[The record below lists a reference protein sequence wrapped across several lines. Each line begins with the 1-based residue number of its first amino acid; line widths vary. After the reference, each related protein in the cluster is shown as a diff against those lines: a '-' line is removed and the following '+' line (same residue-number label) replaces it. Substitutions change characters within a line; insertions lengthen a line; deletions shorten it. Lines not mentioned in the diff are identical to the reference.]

1 MRTRWLP
8 SSVAGLMLLLSLLA
22 AGQALSPDLVFAR
35 RLSRHVLAGASVI
48 ESEAHDN
55 PVPAITDLNPD
66 SATVGGTAFTLT
78 VNGINFV
85 RGSVV
90 RWNGADRGTAF
101 VSSTQLQAT
110 ITTADIAIA
119 GTATVTVFNPAP
131 GGGTSNALTFTINNP
146 LPMIHSLRPSS
157 VVVGGPDFTLT
168 VIGASFVPS
177 SVVQWNGSDRETTFV
192 SRNQLRVA
200 VTASDVAVVGLASV
214 TIFNRGPGGGTS
226 SAQTLPINNPLPVI
240 DALHPSSAT
249 AGEADFTLTVEG
261 TNFVTGSVVRWNGAN
276 RWTTFVRG
284 TQLMATITAAD
295 IATPGTASVTV
306 FTPAPGGGTSNAR
319 TFTIEHPVPTIAFL
333 EPRWARAGGVAFTL
347 TVNGTSF
354 FRGSAVQWNGSA
366 RATWFVSST
375 QLQAT
380 ITAPDIA
387 TSGTANVT
395 VVNPAPGGGSS
406 DLHRFRIYD
415 RVLYLFLP
423 GVMRGHRR

>member
-1 MRTRWLP
+1 MKVRWLS
-8 SSVAGLMLLLSLLA
+8 SSVVVLMLLLSLLA
-22 AGQALSPDLVFAR
+22 PGRASSPDLVSAW
-35 RLSRHVLAGASVI
+35 RLSRHALGELPVKSAAD
-48 ESEAHDN
+48 DN

-66 SATVGGTAFTLT
+66 SATAGGTAFTLT
-78 VNGINFV
+78 VNGTDFV

-90 RWNGADRGTAF
+90 RWNAADRGTAF

-110 ITTADIAIA
+110 ITTADIATA

-157 VVVGGPDFTLT
+157 VVVGGVDFTLT
-168 VIGASFVPS
+168 VIGASFVRS
-177 SVVQWNGSDRETTFV
+177 SVV
-192 SRNQLRVA
+192 RV
-200 VTASDVAVVGLASV
+200 
-214 TIFNRGPGGGTS
+214 FNPGPGGGTS
-226 SAQTLPINNPLPVI
+226 NAQTITIISPLPVI

-249 AGEADFTLTVEG
+249 TGGAAFTLTVEG
-261 TNFVTGSVVRWNGAN
+261 TNFVTGSEVRWNGAD
-276 RWTTFVRG
+276 RETDFVSS
-284 TQLMATITAAD
+284 TELMATITAAD

-319 TFTIEHPVPTIAFL
+319 TFTIEYPMPTIAYL
-333 EPRWARAGGVAFTL
+333 EPGSARAGGVAFTL
-347 TVNGTSF
+347 AINGTGF
-354 FRGSAVQWNGSA
+354 FRGSIVQWNGSA

-387 TSGTANVT
+387 TSGTANVM

-406 DLHRFRIYD
+406 DPHRFRIYD

-423 GVMRGHRR
+423 RVMRGHRR

>member
-1 MRTRWLP
+1 MKTGWLP
-8 SSVAGLMLLLSLLA
+8 LSVAVLMLLLSLLA
-22 AGQALSPDLVFAR
+22 PGRASSPDLVSAW
-35 RLSRHVLAGASVI
+35 RLSRHALGEQPVRSAAD
-48 ESEAHDN
+48 DN

-78 VNGINFV
+78 VNGTDFV
-85 RGSVV
+85 WGSVV

-110 ITTADIAIA
+110 ITTADIATA
-119 GTATVTVFNPAP
+119 GIATVTVFSPAP

-157 VVVGGPDFTLT
+157 VVLGGADFTLT
-168 VIGASFVPS
+168 VIGASFVRS
-177 SVVQWNGSDRETTFV
+177 SVLQWNGSDRETTFV
-192 SRNQLRVA
+192 SRNQLRA
-200 VTASDVAVVGLASV
+200 AIAASDVAVVGSASV
-214 TIFNRGPGGGTS
+214 TIFNPGPGGGTS
-226 SAQTLPINNPLPVI
+226 NAQTFTINNPLPVI
-240 DALHPSSAT
+240 DAVHPSSAT
-249 AGEADFTLTVEG
+249 AGEPAFTLMVEG
-261 TNFVTGSVVRWNGAN
+261 TNFVTDSVVRWNGADRGTN
-276 RWTTFVRG
+276 FVSG

-319 TFTIEHPVPTIAFL
+319 AFTIEYPVPTIAYL

-354 FRGSAVQWNGSA
+354 FRGATVQWNGSA

-406 DLHRFRIYD
+406 APYRFRIYD

-423 GVMRGHRR
+423 GVMSGHRR

>member
-1 MRTRWLP
+1 MKVRWLS
-8 SSVAGLMLLLSLLA
+8 SSVVVLMLLLSLLA
-22 AGQALSPDLVFAR
+22 PGRASSPDLVSAW
-35 RLSRHVLAGASVI
+35 RLSRHALGELPVKSAAD
-48 ESEAHDN
+48 DN

-78 VNGINFV
+78 VNGTDFV

-110 ITTADIAIA
+110 ITTADIATA

-157 VVVGGPDFTLT
+157 VVVGGVDFTLT
-168 VIGASFVPS
+168 VIGASFVRS
-177 SVVQWNGSDRETTFV
+177 SVLQWNGSDRETTFV
-192 SRNQLRVA
+192 SRNQLRA
-200 VTASDVAVVGLASV
+200 AITASDVAVVGSASV
-214 TIFNRGPGGGTS
+214 TVFNPGPGGGTAN
-226 SAQTLPINNPLPVI
+226 AQTFTISNPLPVI
-240 DALHPSSAT
+240 NALHPSSAT
-249 AGEADFTLTVEG
+249 TGGAAFTLTVEG
-261 TNFVTGSVVRWNGAN
+261 TNFVTGSEVRWNGAD
-276 RWTTFVRG
+276 RETDFVSS
-284 TQLMATITAAD
+284 TELMATITAAD

-319 TFTIEHPVPTIAFL
+319 TFTIEYPVPAIAYL

-347 TVNGTSF
+347 TVNGTGF
-354 FRGSAVQWNGSA
+354 FRGSTVQWNGSA

-387 TSGTANVT
+387 TSGTANVM

-406 DLHRFRIYD
+406 DPHRFRIYD

-423 GVMRGHRR
+423 RVMRGHRR